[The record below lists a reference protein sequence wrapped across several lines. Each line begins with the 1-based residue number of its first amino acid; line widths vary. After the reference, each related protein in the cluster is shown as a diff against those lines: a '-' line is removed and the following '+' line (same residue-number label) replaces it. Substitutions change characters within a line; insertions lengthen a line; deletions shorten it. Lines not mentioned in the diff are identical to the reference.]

1 MTSGAEG
8 DGPRYGEPRR
18 IGPFHILGRL
28 GQGGMGTVYLGRDD
42 DGREAAVKVIHPQWA
57 ADPAFR
63 RRFQR
68 EVAAA
73 QRVARFCTAAVLGAG
88 LDGEVAYLATE
99 YVPGPTLQ
107 EVVRDR
113 GPLSGSSLE
122 AVAVNVAVAL
132 QAIHSA
138 GVIHRDLKPS
148 NVLLSPV
155 GPKVIDFGIAQVT
168 DNTADMSGIV
178 AGTPSFMSPEQAK
191 GDRLTPASD
200 IFGWGALVAYTAS
213 GHAPFS
219 GGSIPSILYRVLHD
233 PPRISGLDPRLRS
246 IVDLALAKEPAQRP
260 TAQRLV
266 EMLTGH
272 EPIAP
277 IAPAAPAA
285 PAATVNGLPTVA
297 GSTGNT
303 GNTGNTVDRRS
314 RPGPGVLL
322 GIAGVVAA
330 LLVTAGVVIAV
341 RTASSESP
349 SSGNPAERAT
359 PAATGTTP
367 TTPAPT
373 GTTPTGTTGGGAGSG
388 NPLRGRDVR
397 LYADPAGDEARQAE
411 AWAAAGRGDDA
422 ETMRKLAAVP
432 RAVWLS
438 GANAAQAGRTVSA
451 TLEAAARQD
460 AVPVFVTD
468 DIPLHQCNEGGAA
481 GSAQYLAWIDAVAAA
496 VGDRRAVFVLEPNS
510 LTQLPGSPECS
521 LGDAADQRARLRML
535 TSAVKRLGALPNT
548 AVYLDGSLEGWPS
561 PEVMATRL
569 VEAGVA
575 QADGFYLN
583 ATGFQETGSLV
594 AYGTR
599 LAACVKTRASGSG
612 TCADTGTDAAGLPHF
627 VVDTGRNGRGAWT
640 PPEGK
645 YKDPQ
650 EWCNPPGR
658 GAGARPTTDTGDAL
672 VDAYLWLRPAGI
684 SDARCTRGESG
695 STDPVYGVVTPY
707 GGQWW
712 AELAL
717 QRAKDAVPP
726 L

>member
-8 DGPRYGEPRR
+8 EGPRDGDPRQ
-18 IGPFHILGRL
+18 IGPFRILGKL
-28 GQGGMGTVYLGRDD
+28 GQGGMGTVYLGRDAE
-42 DGREAAVKVIHPQWA
+42 GRDAAVKVIHPQWA
-57 ADPAFR
+57 ADPDFR

-88 LDGEVAYLATE
+88 LDGDVAYLATE

-107 EVVRDR
+107 EVVRER

-168 DNTADMSGIV
+168 DTTADLSGIV

-200 IFGWGALVAYTAS
+200 IFAWGALVAYTAS
-213 GHAPFS
+213 GRAPFS
-219 GGSIPSILYRVLHD
+219 GGSIPSILYRVLHE
-233 PPRISGLDPRLRS
+233 PPHISGLDPRLRS
-246 IVDLALAKEPAQRP
+246 IVDLALAKDPAHRP

-272 EPIAP
+272 EPIEPAP
-277 IAPAAPAA
+277 VSVQEAPTA
-285 PAATVNGLPTVA
+285 VA
-297 GSTGNT
+297 GGTG
-303 GNTGNTVDRRS
+303 RRS
-314 RPGPGVLL
+314 RAGV
-322 GIAGVVAA
+322 GIAAA
-330 LLVTAGVVIAV
+330 ATAILVTAGVVVAV
-341 RTASSESP
+341 QVASSGDPEPSPKPPARTTASA
-349 SSGNPAERAT
+349 SG
-359 PAATGTTP
+359 
-367 TTPAPT
+367 
-373 GTTPTGTTGGGAGSG
+373 G
-388 NPLRGRDVR
+388 NPLRGQAVR
-397 LYADPAGDEARQAE
+397 LYASPTGDEAHQADL
-411 AWAAAGRGDDA
+411 WQAAGRAGDA
-422 ETMRKLAAVP
+422 AMMRKLAAVP
-432 RAVWLS
+432 RAVWL
-438 GANAAQAGRTVSA
+438 GQTNAGEAAHAASA

-468 DIPLHQCNEGGAA
+468 HIPLRACNEDGGAA
-481 GSAQYLAWIDAVAAA
+481 DSDDYLAWIDALASA
-496 VGDRRAVFVLEPNS
+496 VGDRKAVFVLEPNS
-510 LTQLPGSPECS
+510 LAELPGSPDCS

-535 TSAVKRLGALPNT
+535 ASAVKRLGALPNT

-561 PEVMATRL
+561 PEVTATRL
-569 VEAGVA
+569 VDAGIA
-575 QADGFYLN
+575 DADGFYLN
-583 ATGFQETGSLV
+583 VSGYQKTDRLV
-594 AYGTR
+594 SYGTR
-599 LAACVKTRASGSG
+599 LAACVKTKSSNRGRA
-612 TCADTGTDAAGLPHF
+612 CADAGTDAGTAGLPHF
-627 VVDTGRNGRGAWT
+627 VIDTSRNGKGGWT

-650 EWCNPPGR
+650 TWCNPPGR
-658 GAGARPTTDTGDAL
+658 GAGVRPTTRTGGAL
-672 VDAYLWLRPAGI
+672 VDAYLWVRPVGM
-684 SDARCTRGESG
+684 SDDQCDRGEGG
-695 STDPVYGVVTPY
+695 STDPVYGVVPPY
-707 GGQWW
+707 GGAWW
-712 AELAL
+712 PELAL

>member
-1 MTSGAEG
+1 MTNGAEG

-219 GGSIPSILYRVLHD
+219 GGSIPSILYRVLHE
-233 PPRISGLDPRLRS
+233 PPQISGLDPRLRS

-272 EPIAP
+272 EPVESVAP
-277 IAPAAPAA
+277 VATVA
-285 PAATVNGLPTVA
+285 PAATVTGLPTVA
-297 GSTGNT
+297 GGAAS
-303 GNTGNTVDRRS
+303 RRS
-314 RPGPGVLL
+314 RPGLLL
-322 GIAGVVAA
+322 GVGGVVAA
-330 LLVTAGVVIAV
+330 LLVTAGVVVAV
-341 RTASSESP
+341 QTASSGKP
-349 SSGNPAERAT
+349 SSGEPQVPLAASGKPAERAT
-359 PAATGTTP
+359 PAP
-367 TTPAPT
+367 TT
-373 GTTPTGTTGGGAGSG
+373 TTAGGAGSG

-432 RAVWLS
+432 RAVWLGGPS
-438 GANAAQAGRTVSA
+438 AAQAGRTASA
-451 TLEAAARQD
+451 ALEAAARQD

-468 DIPLHQCNEGGAA
+468 DIPLHACNEGGAA
-481 GSAQYLAWIDAVAAA
+481 GSAQYLAWIDAVASA

-510 LTQLPGSPECS
+510 LTELPGSPECS

-535 TSAVKRLGALPNT
+535 ASAVKRLGGLPNT

-569 VEAGVA
+569 VEAGIA

-583 ATGFQETGSLV
+583 AAGYQETGSLV

-612 TCADTGTDAAGLPHF
+612 TCADTSTDTAGLPHF

-658 GAGARPTTDTGDAL
+658 GAGARPTTDTGNAL

-695 STDPVYGVVTPY
+695 SADPVYGVVTPY

-717 QRAKDAVPP
+717 QRARDAVPP

>member
-1 MTSGAEG
+1 MTNGAESG
-8 DGPRYGEPRR
+8 GPRYDDPRR

-42 DGREAAVKVIHPQWA
+42 EGREAAVKVIHPQWA
-57 ADPAFR
+57 ADPGFR

-73 QRVARFCTAAVLGAG
+73 QRVARFCTAAVIGAG
-88 LDGEVAYLATE
+88 LDGDVAYLATE

-168 DNTADMSGIV
+168 DNTADLSGIV

-213 GHAPFS
+213 GQAPFS
-219 GGSIPSILYRVLHD
+219 GGSIPSILYRVLHES
-233 PPRISGLDPRLRS
+233 PQISGLEPRLRS
-246 IVDLALAKEPAQRP
+246 IVDLALAKEPARRP

-272 EPIAP
+272 EPVELIAAA
-277 IAPAAPAA
+277 APVAAAEPAA
-285 PAATVNGLPTVA
+285 PAATVTGAPTVA
-297 GSTGNT
+297 GDAAG
-303 GNTGNTVDRRS
+303 RPS
-314 RPGPGVLL
+314 RPGLTGGVRL
-322 GIAGVVAA
+322 GIAAVVAA
-330 LLVTAGVVIAV
+330 VLVSAGIFVAV
-341 RTASSESP
+341 QFTSSEKP
-349 SSGNPAERAT
+349 SSGTPRKPLAASGSPA
-359 PAATGTTP
+359 GY

-373 GTTPTGTTGGGAGSG
+373 GTTARGAGSG
-388 NPLRGRDVR
+388 NPLREPDVR
-397 LYADPAGDEARQAE
+397 LYADPAGDEARQAD
-411 AWAAAGRGDDA
+411 AWAAAGRGEDA
-422 ETMRKLAAVP
+422 ETMRKLAAMP
-432 RAVWLS
+432 RAVWLTGPS
-438 GANAAQAGRTVSA
+438 AAQAGRTASA
-451 TLEAAARQD
+451 ALRAAARQD

-468 DIPLHQCNEGGAA
+468 DLPLHACNEGGAA
-481 GSAQYLAWIDAVAAA
+481 GSAQYLAWIDAVASA

-510 LTQLPGSPECS
+510 LTELPGSPECS
-521 LGDAADQRARLRML
+521 LGNAADQRARLRML
-535 TSAVKRLGALPNT
+535 SSAVERLGALPNT

-569 VEAGVA
+569 VEAGIA
-575 QADGFYLN
+575 RADGFYLN
-583 ATGFQETGSLV
+583 AAGYQETGSLV

-599 LAACVKTRASGSG
+599 LAACVKIKSSGSG
-612 TCADTGTDAAGLPHF
+612 TCADAGTGGDTSGDTGGLPHF
-627 VVDTGRNGRGAWT
+627 VVDTSRNGRGAWT
-640 PPEGK
+640 PPEGR

-658 GAGARPTTDTGDAL
+658 GAGARPTTDTGSAL
-672 VDAYLWLRPAGI
+672 VDAYLWVRPAGV

-695 STDPVYGVVTPY
+695 SADPVYGMVTPY

-712 AELAL
+712 PELAL

>member
-1 MTSGAEG
+1 MTNGAESG
-8 DGPRYGEPRR
+8 GPRYDDPRR
-18 IGPFHILGRL
+18 IGPFDILGRL

-42 DGREAAVKVIHPQWA
+42 EGREAAVKVIHPQWA
-57 ADPAFR
+57 ADPGFR

-88 LDGEVAYLATE
+88 LDGDVAYLATE

-113 GPLSGSSLE
+113 GPLAGSSLE

-168 DNTADMSGIV
+168 DNTADLSGIV

-219 GGSIPSILYRVLHD
+219 GGSIPSILYRVLHES
-233 PPRISGLDPRLRS
+233 PQISGLDPRLRS
-246 IVDLALAKEPAQRP
+246 IVDLALAKEPARRP

-272 EPIAP
+272 EPVELV
-277 IAPAAPAA
+277 A
-285 PAATVNGLPTVA
+285 PAATVTGATTVA
-297 GSTGNT
+297 GDAAG
-303 GNTGNTVDRRS
+303 RPA
-314 RPGPGVLL
+314 RPGLTGGVRL
-322 GIAGVVAA
+322 GIAAVVAA
-330 LLVTAGVVIAV
+330 VLVSAGIVVAV
-341 RTASSESP
+341 QFTSSGKP
-349 SSGNPAERAT
+349 SSGTPRKPLAVSGNPAGHT
-359 PAATGTTP
+359 S
-367 TTPAPT
+367 PAPT
-373 GTTPTGTTGGGAGSG
+373 GTTARGSGSG
-388 NPLRGRDVR
+388 NPLRGKDVR

-411 AWAAAGRGDDA
+411 AWAAAGRGEDA

-432 RAVWLS
+432 RAVWLAGPS
-438 GANAAQAGRTVSA
+438 AAQAGRTA
-451 TLEAAARQD
+451 NAALGAAARQD

-468 DIPLHQCNEGGAA
+468 DLPLHACNEGGAA
-481 GSAQYLAWIDAVAAA
+481 GSAQYLAFIDAIASA

-510 LTQLPGSPECS
+510 LTELPGSPECS

-535 TSAVKRLGALPNT
+535 SSAVERLGALPNT

-569 VEAGVA
+569 VEAGIA

-583 ATGFQETGSLV
+583 AAGYQETGPLV

-599 LAACVKTRASGSG
+599 LAACVKIKSSGSG
-612 TCADTGTDAAGLPHF
+612 TCADAGTGG
-627 VVDTGRNGRGAWT
+627 DT
-640 PPEGK
+640 
-645 YKDPQ
+645 
-650 EWCNPPGR
+650 
-658 GAGARPTTDTGDAL
+658 
-672 VDAYLWLRPAGI
+672 
-684 SDARCTRGESG
+684 SG
-695 STDPVYGVVTPY
+695 
-707 GGQWW
+707 
-712 AELAL
+712 
-717 QRAKDAVPP
+717 
-726 L
+726 